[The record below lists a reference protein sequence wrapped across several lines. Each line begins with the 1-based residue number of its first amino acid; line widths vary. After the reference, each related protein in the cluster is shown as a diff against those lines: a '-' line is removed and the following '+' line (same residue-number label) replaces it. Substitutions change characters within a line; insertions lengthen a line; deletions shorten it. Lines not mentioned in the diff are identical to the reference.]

1 MKIFASFSPS
11 TKTNMAKLLYTT
23 CIVLIA
29 FVLPAQEL
37 NRSYL
42 TVMVIPYTSKN
53 EDVLAKFENDVAYRT
68 AIAEINNALL
78 NKGYSN
84 TQELRENQ
92 ELIERVRGATEKGT
106 QRDQLKKL
114 IEELPADIVIEAELI
129 WTDPPGRSQDREV
142 QILLKAKDKH
152 TSSLYATSTRI
163 RSSPREYRDLSEAA
177 ESALTRDG
185 KKEFEDFLSLME
197 QSLKRGRQLPFRFD
211 LATASPVDYQYYIE
225 GKMIKDWI
233 KQALQ
238 QNALNGFYRIT
249 GESSTYLQGFSQE
262 PVIGKNGYYV
272 QPCATI
278 CSGVIQTLRERKL
291 DMTSNLVGQQALF
304 KLQGILK

>member
-1 MKIFASFSPS
+1 MSR
-11 TKTNMAKLLYTT
+11 LVWTT
-23 CIVLIA
+23 CLVLVTL
-29 FVLPAQEL
+29 VLPAQEI

-42 TVMVIPYTSKN
+42 TVMVLPYTSKD

-78 NKGYSN
+78 NNGYNN
-84 TQELRENQ
+84 TKDLRENQ
-92 ELIERVRGATEKGT
+92 ELIERVRAATEKGT

-129 WTDPPGRSQDREV
+129 WTDPPGRPQDREV

-152 TSSLYATSTRI
+152 TSSLYASSARI
-163 RSSPREYRDLSEAA
+163 RSSPRAYRDLSEAA
-177 ESALTRDG
+177 ETALVRDG
-185 KKEFEDFLSLME
+185 KKEFDDFLTLME

-211 LATASPVDYQYYIE
+211 LAIASPVDYQYYIE

-249 GESSTYLQGFSQE
+249 GESSSFLQGFSQE
-262 PVIGKNGYYV
+262 PIIDKNGYYV

-278 CSGVIQTLRERKL
+278 CNGVIRTLREKKL

-304 KLQGILK
+304 KLKGILK